1 MQWFQSECNGASEK
15 ERVEIQQMFLT
26 DLLLKQQSAG
36 TEPALTW
43 ENQQHVCGT
52 FKTSKAASLP
62 WRISYSCRS
71 LSCILSVL
79 IVLCVIL
86 TCTFGLL
93 LPYPARFYV
102 LFGKHEELPTLP
114 LAVLEWQWNLHMD
127 NWKTDGEAGS
137 GWEGIAPSSRYNK
150 KLTKYFQYEA
160 GMLQMAQRHL
170 WDVQPFRST
179 GWGMHFSF
187 WG

>member
-15 ERVEIQQMFLT
+15 EKVEIQQMFLT
-26 DLLLKQQSAG
+26 DLFLKQQSAG

-43 ENQQHVCGT
+43 ENQQCVCGT
-52 FKTSKAASLP
+52 FRCPRLLPFHGEYPTAAEPFPVYSLCLFS
-62 WRISYSCRS
+62 R
-71 LSCILSVL
+71 
-79 IVLCVIL
+79 VIL

-127 NWKTDGEAGS
+127 NWKTDGDAGS

-150 KLTKYFQYEA
+150 KLPKYFQYEA
-160 GMLQMAQRHL
+160 GVLQMAQRHL
-170 WDVQPFRST
+170 WDV
-179 GWGMHFSF
+179 
-187 WG
+187 